1 MNVFASFKRMCIPY
15 LDKGLELVE
24 KLGNQDE
31 EVVVHMKD
39 LREKL
44 GDGNKNTL
52 TIDLALKSSFANNQ

>member
-1 MNVFASFKRMCIPY
+1 MCIPY